1 MKEIIYVIDAIG
13 MYGPFIMFFI
23 TIYYIQQQSTY
34 LWVFIIG
41 SLCNKYIN
49 DILKEIIKQPRP
61 ANQIDFM
68 GETEALLKRSGA
80 QSYGM
85 PSGHMQILCF
95 SIAYLWCLYPIYSV
109 YLVSFIISIITFYQR
124 WKYRRHTIEQ
134 LIWGAITG
142 SILGYYT
149 YYFTWKYIHEF

>member
-1 MKEIIYVIDAIG
+1 MKEIIYIIDFIG
-13 MYGPFIMFFI
+13 LNGPIIMFLV
-23 TIYYIQQQSTY
+23 TIYYIQEQSTY
-34 LWVFIIG
+34 LWVFIIA
-41 SLCNKYIN
+41 SFCNKYIN

-61 ANQIDFM
+61 VNQIDFM
-68 GETEALLKRSGA
+68 GETEALIKGA

-95 SIAYLWCLYPIYSV
+95 SIAYLWCLYPLYSI

-134 LIWGAITG
+134 LTWGAITG

-149 YYFTWKYIHEF
+149 YYFTWKYIHGF